1 MKRTLTG
8 SMKVL
13 MTFLGC
19 VCVVLGVIGIFLP
32 LLPTTP
38 FILLAAWLFSRS
50 SERFHNWLRTHKQ
63 LGPII
68 TIWESGEG
76 LERKVRTRVIT
87 ILWAGMI
94 LSMWIVGKIW
104 AVVLLTSIGTAV
116 TAYLLKL
123 PIKE

>member
-1 MKRTLTG
+1 
-8 SMKVL
+8 

-19 VCVVLGVIGIFLP
+19 VCVALGVIGIFLP

-50 SERFHNWLRTHKQ
+50 SERFHLWLRAHKQ

-68 TIWESGEG
+68 SIWESGEG

-87 ILWAGMI
+87 ILWTGMI
-94 LSMWIVGKIW
+94 ISMWIVGKIW
-104 AVVLLTSIGTAV
+104 AIVLLTSIGAAV

-123 PIKE
+123 PVKE